1 MEDIK
6 SLEETIQK
14 AFLTGIET
22 IAGIIDT
29 KVIRYDDPNYYSFLI
44 PGGLCIMGI
53 HQIGSK
59 KDYVDIRWRVLIGE
73 VTPEFDIN
81 NALVSNFEMPETCY
95 SIFKLD
101 GKKILVMTD
110 IYRFLISWGA
120 QEIVSIMKLRFG
132 GAFSFP
138 FAPPTISALSGDLI
152 ETILT
157 KYQPKR
163 LLGN

>member
-1 MEDIK
+1 MIRF
-6 SLEETIQK
+6 IFRK
-14 AFLTGIET
+14 AFLTGVET
-22 IAGIIDT
+22 IAGILNT
-29 KVIRYDDPNYYSFLI
+29 EVIKYNDPNYSSFVI

-73 VTPEFDIN
+73 IAPEFDVN
-81 NALVSNFEMPETCY
+81 WALEANFGMPETCY
-95 SIFKLD
+95 SIFKCED
-101 GKKILVMTD
+101 KTILVMTD

-120 QEIVSIMKLRFG
+120 QEIINIMKLRFG
-132 GAFSFP
+132 GAFSIP
-138 FAPPTISALSGDLI
+138 FAQPTISALSGDLI

-157 KYQPKR
+157 KYQPKS